1 MFGSKEQYYD
11 WRLRA
16 FLHEVRHIEQIKR
29 DEDEGL
35 YLLKTLWG
43 YVSALSR
50 DKAPREQEAEK
61 DSKVFEAF
69 RDFVKSKFLANLN
82 RLFIG
87 KGSEEEKIRQIDKWW
102 NAYKEQKK

>member
-61 DSKVFEAF
+61 DSKVGIF
-69 RDFVKSKFLANLN
+69 SKYLTNCL
-82 RLFIG
+82 
-87 KGSEEEKIRQIDKWW
+87 SV
-102 NAYKEQKK
+102 

>member
-16 FLHEVRHIEQIKR
+16 FLHEVRHIKRIKR

-43 YVSALSR
+43 YVSVLSR

-61 DSKVFEAF
+61 GSKY
-69 RDFVKSKFLANLN
+69 L
-82 RLFIG
+82 RLLEIL
-87 KGSEEEKIRQIDKWW
+87 
-102 NAYKEQKK
+102 